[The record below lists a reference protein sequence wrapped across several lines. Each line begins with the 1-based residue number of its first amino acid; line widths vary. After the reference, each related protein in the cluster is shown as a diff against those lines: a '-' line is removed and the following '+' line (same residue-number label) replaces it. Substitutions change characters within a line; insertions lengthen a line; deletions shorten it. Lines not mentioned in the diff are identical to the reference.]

1 MPCEGKC
8 LGSSSL
14 QGVSLGLPVGLA
26 RGLRARMQTWADEEF
41 YLKAHRAENV
51 MAGNESFRVTSL
63 S

>member
-1 MPCEGKC
+1 MPWEGKC
-8 LGSSSL
+8 LGSLSL

-26 RGLRARMQTWADEEF
+26 RGLRARMQTWAEF

-51 MAGNESFRVTSL
+51 MAGNESFRVTTL